1 MTVKKSSSTITF
13 VVRDDGIECMIAKVK
28 GGYEVYIAGR
38 FTGYKFRSMKKAVEY
53 CELGF

>member
-1 MTVKKSSSTITF
+1 MTVKKSSDTITF

-28 GGYEVYIAGR
+28 GGYEVYVAGR

>member
-28 GGYEVYIAGR
+28 GGYEVYVAGR